1 MVLLIALMLNAGMD
15 FRWGDALG
23 ALVMIPFLAQK
34 GIQILI
40 EEGSAEYVE
49 D

>member
-1 MVLLIALMLNAGMD
+1 MV
-15 FRWGDALG
+15 
-23 ALVMIPFLAQK
+23 PFLAQK

-40 EEGSAEYVE
+40 EEGSSEYVE